1 MSSDRWKAALAVLA
15 MAAGIVAAKLLLD
28 AATSPKALLRL
39 PGLDRSIPAP
49 SVPSEPPQQ
58 PVVEPPQKPQG

>member
-15 MAAGIVAAKLLLD
+15 MAAAIVASRFLLQ

-39 PGLDRSIPAP
+39 PGLDAQVPAP
-49 SVPSEPPQQ
+49 SPPADPPKK
-58 PVVEPPQKPQG
+58 PVVDPPEKPQG

>member
-1 MSSDRWKAALAVLA
+1 MNSDRWKAALAVLA
-15 MAAGIVAAKLLLD
+15 MGAAVAGSKVLLR

-39 PGLDRSIPAP
+39 PGLDQSIPAP
-49 SVPSEPPQQ
+49 SAPAQK